1 MSRLFG
7 VVALEG
13 LEVQFSSVVQAS
25 EGGFIDDA
33 VASGFDVVHA
43 AADLVVATDL
53 DFLGRVRFLTA
64 GPFVLEGFW
73 SLDPRAADSAFNGFS
88 FLVALGASDEAGLG
102 LVDGAFKDDFV
113 VRETITIVHTFAVLD
128 ATGGLGRNL
137 LATSAGAVEPE
148 VSIFEGVSDVVLLT
162 IFNATGRHH
171 TSTIVHGLVA
181 DEHQIVMG
189 GLLVQWDAF
198 ALVDATGGDDLQ
210 SVFGLLARV
219 EVVGVFKLFVD
230 LVFLSLEEA
239 GGGFQSRRAVAVHGA
254 LKTESFF
261 VGRAANIDVFQV
273 VSDASFGHYVTV
285 AALEH

>member
-13 LEVQFSSVVQAS
+13 LEFQGSSVVQAS

-33 VASGFDVVHA
+33 VASGFNVVHA

-53 DFLGRVRFLTA
+53 DFLGRVGFLTA
-64 GPFVLEGFW
+64 GPFVLEGLW
-73 SLDPRAADSAFNGFS
+73 TLDPRAADSAFNDLS
-88 FLVALGASDEAGLG
+88 FVVALGASDEAGLTADVA
-102 LVDGAFKDDFV
+102 LLDDFV
-113 VRETITIVHTFAVLD
+113 VGVTITIVHTFAVGD
-128 ATGGLGRNL
+128 AAGCLGRNL

-148 VSIFEGVSDVVLLT
+148 ISSFEGVSDVVLLT
-162 IFNATGRHH
+162 ILNATGRHH
-171 TSTIVHGLVA
+171 TSTIVHGSVA
-181 DEHQIVMG
+181 DVHEIVMG

-198 ALVDATGGDDLQ
+198 ALVDATGGDDFQ
-210 SVFGLLARV
+210 FGFGLLASV
-219 EVVGVFKLFVD
+219 EVGGVFPLFVD
-230 LVFLSLEEA
+230 LVFLSLVEA

-254 LKTESFF
+254 CKTESFL